1 MDPGCCKMSILDHSG
16 SFRPQP
22 SPARPFGPGRQK
34 TDFPGSPGGPETCF
48 TDRQIG
54 WICCE
59 TTLWNLRC
67 AHFERPAGTFENGA
81 TCICHRGR
89 DLEIV
94 NRPIQTPLLDHSG
107 PFRLLDHSGPF
118 RPQPSNP
125 SPARPFGPGRQ
136 KPTYPGRPGG
146 PGRVSRIARSDRFAV
161 KRPLG
166 ISGAPILSA
175 RLACLKTAP
184 RASGIVGA
192 T

>member
-1 MDPGCCKMSILDHSG
+1 MLQNVHSG
-16 SFRPQP
+16 PFWTIPTPTEPGAAVRPGAP
-22 SPARPFGPGRQK
+22 K

-54 WICCE
+54 SICCE
-59 TTLWNLRC
+59 TTPWNLRG
-67 AHFERPAGTFENGA
+67 AHFERPTGMSENRA

-94 NRPIQTPLLDHSG
+94 KRPIQTPLLDHPG
-107 PFRLLDHSGPF
+107 PFRLPDHSGPF

-136 KPTYPGRPGG
+136 KPTFPDRPGG
-146 PGRVSRIARSDRFAV
+146 PRRVSRIARSDRFAV

-175 RLACLKTAP
+175 RLACLKIAP
-184 RASGIVGA
+184 RASVIVGA